1 MDGCGKDTHARR
13 MKQWMEAEGRRVE
26 MVSHPSGRRF
36 GILSKRALEGAG
48 HVPRALATLF
58 YTLDVLVS
66 VSQFNR
72 SGDGTY
78 IFVRY
83 LLGTAYLPRRLA
95 PVGYKLFRK
104 LLPFP
109 DVAIFID
116 IEPSVALRRIEVRDH
131 KREMFETMEKLQ
143 SVREVAKALTVNEW
157 IVIDNSEDGE
167 APFLVASKVLARE
180 GFLKTRADVSPSGP

>member
-1 MDGCGKDTHARR
+1 M
-13 MKQWMEAEGRRVE
+13 E
-26 MVSHPSGRRF
+26 MVSHPSSRRF
-36 GILSKRALEGAG
+36 GVLSKRSLEGSG

-58 YTLDVLVS
+58 YTLDVLAS
-66 VSQFNR
+66 VAQFNR
-72 SGDGTY
+72 SSDGTY

-167 APFLVASKVLARE
+167 APFLMASKVLTRE